1 MRGREVGD
9 ASTKIC
15 GKTLA
20 RVLKH
25 QMPAICRTQGCPEK
39 ALEQLGHC
47 AVCYAR
53 YWRDRGD
60 GRRLVAAARRERWE
74 LFSCLEEPEARR
86 FAEHLVGHARLG
98 RRSVMWAIAD
108 FVAETRETQFPAAG
122 DAVSA
127 CRRLRLIPG
136 GAA

>member
-1 MRGREVGD
+1 
-9 ASTKIC
+9 
-15 GKTLA
+15 
-20 RVLKH
+20 
-25 QMPAICRTQGCPEK
+25 MPAICRTQGCPDP

-53 YWRDRGD
+53 YQRDRGD
-60 GRRLVAAARRERWE
+60 GRRLAAAARREHCE

-98 RRSVMWAIAD
+98 RRSVICAIAD

-122 DAVSA
+122 DAVSG
-127 CRRLRLIPG
+127 CHRRLRLMPG
-136 GAA
+136 GAE